1 MSSEQKRKEAM
12 QKLRIAEFERDQ
24 AIAEVA
30 RLEGLI
36 LDWAD
41 AIPGATSTRYVG
53 ERVARSDAALEIE
66 ARRIRAQREEGGCF
80 ACQGSGRMPDTQDV
94 ATGAIRP
101 HACRACGGSG
111 KGRP

>member
-41 AIPGATSTRYVG
+41 AIPVRP
-53 ERVARSDAALEIE
+53 AR
-66 ARRIRAQREEGGCF
+66 G
-80 ACQGSGRMPDTQDV
+80 T
-94 ATGAIRP
+94 
-101 HACRACGGSG
+101 
-111 KGRP
+111 